1 MKYHSNGDL
10 LTCEDNMLFSRV
22 EISRFLVKAHLVFHW
37 SLYNKKSLS
46 TFIIKKRPQ
55 TPIKRPQTT
64 FKIVSFLIIF
74 LKILF
79 SLCI

>member
-1 MKYHSNGDL
+1 
-10 LTCEDNMLFSRV
+10 MLFSRV

-46 TFIIKKRPQ
+46 TFIIKKDRGHKSKA
-55 TPIKRPQTT
+55 TVASFVT

-74 LKILF
+74 LNILF
-79 SLCI
+79 SLRI